1 MLRKDVLGGGTEVI
15 GMSLTKITDWL
26 QSIKRKLNKKI
37 LDIGNWIY
45 QQTHNKHVSH
55 IVCHW
60 LRNSFDLIDTHL
72 IYRWRFLKFGG
83 GKIISIIW
91 FKKVGN
97 LGKPM
102 HVGKHVH

>member
-37 LDIGNWIY
+37 LDIGDWIY
-45 QQTHNKHVSH
+45 QQTH
-55 IVCHW
+55 W
-60 LRNSFDLIDTHL
+60 LRNSFGLINTHL

-83 GKIISIIW
+83 GKIIW